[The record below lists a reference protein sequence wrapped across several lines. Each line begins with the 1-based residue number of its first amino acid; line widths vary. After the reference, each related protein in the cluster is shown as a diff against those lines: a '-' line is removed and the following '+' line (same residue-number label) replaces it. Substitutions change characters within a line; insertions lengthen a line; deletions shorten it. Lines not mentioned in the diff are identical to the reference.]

1 VNRFQKLAA
10 LTLATALGL
19 VTIGVIV
26 RATDSGLGCP
36 DWPLCHGQ
44 LIPSLGDPKAW
55 IEWIH
60 RTVAVVIGFE
70 ILGLAVL
77 AIRDYRDRRSILW
90 PSLAAVGLVGFQAWL
105 GRETVRL
112 GNSGESVTAHLATAL
127 TLVAL
132 LVFLTVRAGYP
143 ARIGGRGASQRFTLL
158 AAFTTGIT
166 FALLLFGS
174 QVTATASAL
183 VFPDWPL
190 MNGSLVPAI
199 TDVTAAHVLHRWVA
213 AFVAVVVAALA
224 VVAWRTQR
232 DHPTLVRLS
241 VGSAVLFAIQV
252 VIGGAQVLTGL
263 AEWTQTLHLA
273 LGAVIW
279 ATLTGLTVTSYYT
292 ARVDVRAGTGQAHG
306 ADPEPSPT
314 TRTSG
319 DTIRAYIALTKP
331 RIIELLL
338 VTTVPAMV
346 LATRWLPGSASGVDW
361 ADWGALVFW
370 TMVGGTLAA
379 GSANAINCYLDRDID
394 LLMTRTRRRP
404 LPAHQVEPERAVV
417 FGIALGI
424 ISFAIVAWF
433 VNLTAA
439 FLTLLA
445 IGFYV
450 VVYTMLLKRSTPQNI
465 VIGGAAGA
473 LPPVIGWAAVTG
485 NVGMPAVVLFLL
497 VFYWTPPHFWA
508 LSLRIRKDYAAAG
521 VPMLPVVKGIPETTR
536 QIALYTILMV
546 AVSFVLFAVGRMGAI
561 YLGAAVVLGAI
572 FLWQAYGL
580 WRRGASEEAS
590 TAGAIRLYKYSISY
604 LSLLFL
610 AVALDALVLIP
621 V

>member
-1 VNRFQKLAA
+1 VNRFQRLAA

-36 DWPLCHGQ
+36 DWPLCNGQ

-199 TDVTAAHVLHRWVA
+199 TDVTAAHVIHRWVA
-213 AFVAVVVAALA
+213 AFVAVIVAALA

-241 VGSAVLFAIQV
+241 VGSAILFGIQV

-279 ATLTGLTVTSYYT
+279 ASLTGLTVTSYYT
-292 ARVDVRAGTGQAHG
+292 ARVDVPAGTGQALG
-306 ADPEPSPT
+306 ADPDASLAT
-314 TRTSG
+314 HTSG

-346 LATRWLPGSASGVDW
+346 LATRWLPGSGSGVDW
-361 ADWGALVFW
+361 GDWGALVFW

-417 FGIALGI
+417 FGLALGI
-424 ISFAIVAWF
+424 ISFAIMAWF

-485 NVGMPAVVLFLL
+485 NVGLPAVVLFLL

-546 AVSFVLFAVGRMGAI
+546 AISLVLFAVGRMGAI